1 MSARLELLVARE
13 DRRIL
18 LRSPE
23 VGFFTHALP
32 AGSLLGPGAHAG
44 VLRSLGKSFALAVPA
59 GVQGRVTSAAP
70 ELVQL
75 PVGYG
80 TVLYEL
86 DPLEAGAPD
95 RAEKTRDTESARNEL
110 VFRAPY
116 SGRFWQRPSPH
127 DPPFVRAGDV
137 IGDGQTIG
145 LIEVNEA
152 FAAAP
157 IALMRE
163 FGMRDRDRE
172 RINVNG
178 GACAIGHPVGASGAR
193 LVGTIGLEMQKRGVR
208 YGLAT
213 ICGGMGQGA
222 ATVLELCA

>member
-44 VLRSLGKSFALAVPA
+44 VLRALGKSFALAVPA

-145 LIEVNEA
+145 LIEVMKTFTHLA
-152 FAAAP
+152 YHADGVLPARAR
-157 IALMRE
+157 IARVCA
-163 FGMRDRDRE
+163 DD
-172 RINVNG
+172 
-178 GACAIGHPVGASGAR
+178 GAEIAD
-193 LVGTIGLEMQKRGVR
+193 GTPL
-208 YGLAT
+208 
-213 ICGGMGQGA
+213 
-222 ATVLELCA
+222 LELEEE